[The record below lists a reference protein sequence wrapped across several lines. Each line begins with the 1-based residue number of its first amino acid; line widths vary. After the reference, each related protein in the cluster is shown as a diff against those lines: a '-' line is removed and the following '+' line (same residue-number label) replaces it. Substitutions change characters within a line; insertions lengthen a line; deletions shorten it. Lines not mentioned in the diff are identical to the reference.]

1 MRNILEVNS
10 LTVNYVKQGTFRYVQ
25 QVMQE
30 GLGIR
35 YGNSFSSYIEAEAYY
50 KPDGTQEINEGD
62 EIVYI
67 QELNV
72 DDEFEPITPAA
83 SVSIGKF
90 TVKKIVKSKKS
101 YLFIAYDN
109 LEKLNASYSEHL
121 FDNKSS
127 FPNNLKVVLDQ
138 LVNYASND
146 LGVTITINELDAYN
160 LSTPTSQIMDYFY
173 TDGISYKDI
182 LSHLAELSFQY
193 MQCDSNGDVHFKR
206 FSTASANGYWK
217 NSDRYIIAPT
227 DQVTYTGTA
236 LINGTSQ
243 TVTLFPV
250 FYKQDGLS
258 HESYA
263 FKGTQ
268 DLLVKNIKGET
279 WHSIDLLPKTVNNPY
294 IIQKNPF
301 VDKLTLTTQGKHDLF
316 DFGFAAINSL
326 TGGRSISPVEVHL
339 FPFRNPFNAGQILPH
354 IEDADGN
361 RFSSVVMKME
371 QTDSEVIITCSG
383 TEYYYTS
390 ASENY
395 DNEENA
401 QFLNVAVNDLYEI
414 KVNKSGDTMTG
425 ALTLN
430 TPLAIAS
437 GGTGASSAADGAFN
451 LQTKPW
457 KSTSAINST
466 NPRTLSFSGSSGIVY
481 FAFTG
486 GNNANN
492 MGAYIIYSGG
502 ASATP
507 VIKNVSA
514 ASNLTLT
521 AATGKITIS
530 SSSSANCY
538 MYLVCMSANA
548 YNNLTVS

>member
-1 MRNILEVNS
+1 MRNVFTINGVP
-10 LTVNYVKQGTFRYVQ
+10 VNYVKQGTFHYVQ
-25 QVMQE
+25 QAMQE

-35 YGNSFSSYIEAEAYY
+35 YGSSFSSYIEAEAFY

-62 EIVYI
+62 EIVYS
-67 QELNV
+67 QELDV
-72 DDEFEPITPAA
+72 DDEFNPITP
-83 SVSIGKF
+83 SVNVSVGKF
-90 TVKKIVKSKKS
+90 TVKKVIKFKKTYS
-101 YLFIAYDN
+101 FVAYDN

-121 FDNKSS
+121 FDFKSS
-127 FPNNLKVVLDQ
+127 FPTDLKSVLDQ
-138 LVNYASND
+138 LVNFATND
-146 LGVTITINELDAYN
+146 LGVTITIGELDAYN
-160 LSTPTSQIMDYFY
+160 LSTPSSQIMDYFY

-193 MQCDSNGDVHFKR
+193 LQCDSSGDIHFKR

-258 HESYA
+258 HESFA

-268 DLLVKNIKGET
+268 DLLVKNIRGET
-279 WHSIDLLPKTVNNPY
+279 WHSIDLLPKIVNNPY

-301 VDKLTLTTQGKHDLF
+301 IDKLTLTTQGKHDLF
-316 DFGFAAINSL
+316 DFGFAAVNSL
-326 TGGRSISPVEVHL
+326 SSRSITPVEVHL

-354 IEDADGN
+354 IEDISGN
-361 RFSSVVMKME
+361 RFASVVMKLE
-371 QTDSEVIITCSG
+371 QTDSEVILTCSG
-383 TEYYYTS
+383 QEYYYTS

-401 QFLNVAVNDLYEI
+401 QFLNVAVNDLYEN
-414 KVNKSGDTMTG
+414 KVEKSGDTMTG

-430 TPLAIAS
+430 VPLAIAS
-437 GGTGASSAADGAFN
+437 GGTGANTASVGAFN
-451 LQTKPW
+451 LLTKPW
-457 KSTSAINST
+457 KSTSAINSS
-466 NPRTLSFSGSSGIVY
+466 NPRVLSFSGSSGIVY

-486 GNNANN
+486 GNSANN

-507 VIKNVSA
+507 VIKTLSA

-521 AATGKITIS
+521 AAVGKITIS
-530 SSSSANCY
+530 SSSANNCY
-538 MYLVCMSANA
+538 MYLACMSQNA
-548 YNNLTVS
+548 YNNITVP